1 MRRHQNNVLI
11 FLFLMPLLLMSQED
25 YIIQKTYFDNGQLQ
39 AEGLVVYGKK
49 HGEWRHY
56 FESGAIR
63 IINMYEHGV
72 QQGKAYWFHPNGMI
86 GWEENYAQG
95 APEGKFLYY
104 DEKGKLR
111 IEKVFEKGKEVSY
124 IFDGKE
130 MKKN

>member
-1 MRRHQNNVLI
+1 MFETSERTAVLI
-11 FLFLMPLLLMSQED
+11 VS
-25 YIIQKTYFDNGQLQ
+25 
-39 AEGLVVYGKK
+39 GKK

-72 QQGKAYWFHPNGMI
+72 QQGKAYWFHPNGRI

-95 APEGKFLYY
+95 VPEGKFLYY
-104 DEKGKLR
+104 DEKGNLR